1 LRTDLDLA
9 LALMAALAV
18 ILTATGICGRL
29 ALYVGQPRVVGE
41 MVAGILLGPTV
52 FAAIAPGTQAMIFAP
67 DVKSVLYVLSTIGL
81 TYYMFLTGAS
91 IDHSFLRVRHVR
103 RSAFVALAGI
113 IPPFALGAFTGWA
126 YHESFAGPTTDRL
139 AFAIFLGG
147 ALSITAFPML
157 ARILQEHGVASTGIG
172 ALTLL
177 AGAVDDVV
185 AWSLLAAVTAMATA
199 SGMGG
204 AAVMVLG
211 AALFAVVMLTVGKK
225 ALAVLGR
232 RVERRGSLSHG
243 EMAVVLVVVIIA
255 GWTTDMIGIHSV
267 FGGFICGLAIPHSPT
282 LRRELR
288 TRLMDVNM
296 ILLLPI
302 FFAFSGL
309 NTEIGGLT
317 EWPTLLAFLVIMVA
331 SVAGKYGACA
341 LAARLLGNT
350 WREASAVGGLM
361 NARGMMILIFINIGL
376 AHQMI
381 TRELFSILVLVGVAT
396 TAAAVPIFR
405 HSLPESYWRQP
416 APPRVRE
423 LATSPA

>member
-1 LRTDLDLA
+1 MRPDLELA

-18 ILTATGICGRL
+18 ILTASTICGRL
-29 ALYVGQPRVVGE
+29 ALWVGQPRVVGE

-52 FAAIAPGTQAMIFAP
+52 FATVAPDTQASIFAP

-81 TYYMFLTGAS
+81 TYYMFLTGAA
-91 IDHSFLRVRHVR
+91 IDHSFLRIQQVR
-103 RSAFVALAGI
+103 RSALVALAGI
-113 IPPFALGAFTGWA
+113 VPPFALGAFTGWA
-126 YHESFAGPTTDRL
+126 YHNTFAGPNTDRL

-157 ARILQEHGVASTGIG
+157 ARILQERGIASSNIG
-172 ALTLL
+172 SLTLL

-185 AWSLLAAVTAMATA
+185 AWSLLAVVSAMATA
-199 SGMGG
+199 SGMGN
-204 AAVMVLG
+204 AAIMVLG
-211 AALFAVVMLTVGKK
+211 AVGFAVVMLTAGRR

-232 RVERRGSLSHG
+232 RVDRRGSLSHG
-243 EMAVVLVVVIIA
+243 EMAVVLVIVIVA
-255 GWTTDMIGIHSV
+255 GWITDMIGIHSV

-317 EWPTLLAFLVIMVA
+317 NWSTLLAFLVIMIA

-341 LAARLLGNT
+341 MATRLLGHS

-361 NARGMMILIFINIGL
+361 NARGMMILIFVNIGL

-381 TRELFSILVLVGVAT
+381 TKELFSILVLVGVAT
-396 TAAAVPIFR
+396 TAAALPIFR
-405 HSLPESYWRQP
+405 RSLPDSYWEKP
-416 APPRVRE
+416 TPRVRE
-423 LATSPA
+423 LVVSSA

>member
-1 LRTDLDLA
+1 MRTNLELA

-18 ILTATGICGRL
+18 ILTATAICGRL
-29 ALYVGQPRVVGE
+29 AFWVGQPRVVGE

-52 FAAIAPGTQAMIFAP
+52 FAAIAPETQATIFAP

-81 TYYMFLTGAS
+81 TYYMFLAGAA
-91 IDHSFLRVRHVR
+91 IDHSFLRVQHVR
-103 RSAFVALAGI
+103 RSAFIAVAGI

-126 YHESFAGPTTDRL
+126 YHKSFAGPTADRV

-157 ARILQEHGVASTGIG
+157 ARILQERGVSSTSIG
-172 ALTLL
+172 SLTLL

-185 AWSLLAAVTAMATA
+185 AWLLLAVVTAMATA

-204 AAVMVLG
+204 AALMMLG
-211 AALFAVVMLTVGKK
+211 AALFAVVMLTIGKK
-225 ALAVLGR
+225 AFAVLGR
-232 RVERRGSLSHG
+232 RVEQRGSLTNG
-243 EMAVVLVVVIIA
+243 EMTVVLVAVIIA

-267 FGGFICGLAIPHSPT
+267 FGGFICGLAIPHSPV
-282 LRRELR
+282 LRQELR

-296 ILLLPI
+296 LLLLPI

-317 EWPTLLAFLVIMVA
+317 DWPMLLAFLVIMVA
-331 SVAGKYGACA
+331 SVVGKYGACT

-381 TRELFSILVLVGVAT
+381 TKELFSILVLVGVAT

-405 HSLPESYWRQP
+405 RSLPDSYWQQP
-416 APPRVRE
+416 TSPVRE
-423 LATSPA
+423 LATSSA